1 MTWNFGQTL
10 KESEGLHMGIK
21 WRVCVKA
28 VRGHK
33 HKIIKNGFKMV
44 IAIFCSCYGFQG
56 SLSTFLMDNSGHSV
70 RTYREAENS
79 NPSSCRR
86 STYSVRLYDF
96 SIAITKC
103 YKDVYSFFPHRAR
116 LWNSLPAECFHLTY
130 DLNGLKTYN
139 SFSIYFSS
147 FFFFLFLYLHSF

>member
-1 MTWNFGQTL
+1 MKFWSDTQ
-10 KESEGLHMGIK
+10 ESEGLHMGVK

-28 VRGHK
+28 VRRHK
-33 HKIIKNGFKMV
+33 HKIIKNGFKMA

-56 SLSTFLMDNSGHSV
+56 SLSIFSMNNFGHSV
-70 RTYREAENS
+70 RTYREAGNS

-103 YKDVYSFFPHRAR
+103 YKEVYSFFPHRAR
-116 LWNSLPAECFHLTY
+116 L
-130 DLNGLKTYN
+130 
-139 SFSIYFSS
+139 
-147 FFFFLFLYLHSF
+147 